1 MSLIRGG
8 GHNVGDVFGVLGS
21 PEGWGP
27 FSAAALRH
35 WSKRSEIL
43 RSCPWVVGS

>member
-8 GHNVGDVFGVLGS
+8 GHNVGDVFVVLGC

-27 FSAAALRH
+27 FSVAVLRH

-43 RSCPWVVGS
+43 RSCP